1 MGDAI
6 GGRVWLAARSVTNAS
21 LNACFG
27 NLPLKPDPFPLH
39 CRYKAYP
46 TYDLACPIV
55 DSIEGVTH
63 AMRTL
68 EYRDRDAQYEW
79 IQKALRLRRVHII
92 EFSRLNF
99 Q

>member
-1 MGDAI
+1 MSPGLDVALCACVR
-6 GGRVWLAARSVTNAS
+6 GAS
-21 LNACFG
+21 LLAET
-27 NLPLKPDPFPLH
+27 
-39 CRYKAYP
+39 RYKAYP

>member
-1 MGDAI
+1 MD
-6 GGRVWLAARSVTNAS
+6 
-21 LNACFG
+21 ACFG
-27 NLPLKPDPFPLH
+27 NLPLKPALPFPVH

>member
-1 MGDAI
+1 
-6 GGRVWLAARSVTNAS
+6 
-21 LNACFG
+21 
-27 NLPLKPDPFPLH
+27 
-39 CRYKAYP
+39 
-46 TYDLACPIV
+46 
-55 DSIEGVTH
+55 
-63 AMRTL
+63 MRTL